1 MARTFGP
8 RKDIKDDMSSNQL
21 LFVDAA
27 LLAFRPRPQMT
38 GWLVYAFHL
47 QPYFRQAPQFHWLQA
62 TDLAEYK
69 TCSRLL
75 HQWYRW
81 YQPARN
87 FNGNCV
93 RVINLLF
100 IGEKGKGV
108 RSSSWGMGGGRA
120 VVDQEMATLTCVD
133 NINPP

>member
-1 MARTFGP
+1 
-8 RKDIKDDMSSNQL
+8 
-21 LFVDAA
+21 
-27 LLAFRPRPQMT
+27 MT

-108 RSSSWGMGGGRA
+108 RSSSWGMGGGRV

-133 NINPP
+133 NINPPEWDAFSFQTLRVSGGTIYIDAALPALGKAS